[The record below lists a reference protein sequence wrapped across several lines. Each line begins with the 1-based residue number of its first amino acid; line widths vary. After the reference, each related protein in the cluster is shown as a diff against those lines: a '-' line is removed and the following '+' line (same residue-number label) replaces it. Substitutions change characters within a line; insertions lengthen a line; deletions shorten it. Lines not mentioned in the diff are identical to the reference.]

1 MPSVMLRRNDTGGLL
16 FYVAKK
22 DMEETIATVETDT
35 ADAWGGEVELTD
47 GSRWYIDPISPPP
60 TFPTTLRFKRADD

>member
-1 MPSVMLRRNDTGGLL
+1 MPNVMLRKNDAGDLL

-22 DMEETIATVETDT
+22 DMEETIATVEKDT
-35 ADAWGGEVELTD
+35 AEEWGGEVELTD

-60 TFPTTLRFKRADD
+60 SFPTTLRFKKS

>member
-1 MPSVMLRRNDTGGLL
+1 MPSVMLRRNDAGGLQ

-35 ADAWGGEVELTD
+35 TDAWGGEVVLTD

-60 TFPTTLRFKRADD
+60 AFPTTLRFKRADD

>member
-1 MPSVMLRRNDTGGLL
+1 MPSVMIRRNDSGNLL

-22 DMEETIATVETDT
+22 DMEETIATVEKDT
-35 ADAWGGEVELTD
+35 AETWGGEVELTD

-60 TFPTTLRFKRADD
+60 VFPTTLRFKRAD

>member
-1 MPSVMLRRNDTGGLL
+1 MPNVMIRKNDAGSLL

-35 ADAWGGEVELTD
+35 DDTWGGEVELTD
-47 GSRWYIDPISPPP
+47 GSRWYIDPISPRPE
-60 TFPTTLRFKRADD
+60 FPTTLRFKRADN